1 MKSLLAI
8 AAALL
13 LSMNSANAQSTDEV
27 AVNTTSKSQLQKIE
41 DFNNRAKVEVKVF
54 PNPAKD
60 VLYIEPVLNADKGL
74 IKIMDITGRVLNEMH
89 LECGCNQLEVDLS
102 SYINGLYVLT
112 LYDENGRLVHIKRF
126 YKE

>member
-54 PNPAKD
+54 
-60 VLYIEPVLNADKGL
+60 L
-74 IKIMDITGRVLNEMH
+74 ILQKTCFI
-89 LECGCNQLEVDLS
+89 LS
-102 SYINGLYVLT
+102 RY
-112 LYDENGRLVHIKRF
+112 
-126 YKE
+126 